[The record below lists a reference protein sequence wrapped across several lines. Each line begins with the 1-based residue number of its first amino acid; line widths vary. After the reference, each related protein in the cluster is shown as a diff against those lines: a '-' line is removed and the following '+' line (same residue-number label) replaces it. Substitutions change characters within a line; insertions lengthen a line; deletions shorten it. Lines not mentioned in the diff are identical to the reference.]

1 MTGLPCCFRPAIAA
15 KLRFGSSL
23 EASVNLVRSHNLL
36 LNLLLRLVS
45 PWLSFDRQDPDL
57 GTAREKGT
65 P

>member
-23 EASVNLVRSHNLL
+23 EPSVNLVRSHNLL
-36 LNLLLRLVS
+36 LNLLLRFVS
-45 PWLSFDRQDPDL
+45 PWLGFDRQDPDL
-57 GTAREKGT
+57 ATARGKGA